1 MERVISLC
9 QGEREEGGRCAH
21 WHLKTPAWGRLLA
34 ACRGVRGLKKHFLP
48 VSFGPAV
55 QQREGSC
62 LAGGLLPEPHNVTEF
77 RDRTAEL
84 KEVLVHAASIY

>member
-1 MERVISLC
+1 MRTLASEDAGLERV
-9 QGEREEGGRCAH
+9 
-21 WHLKTPAWGRLLA
+21 LLA
-34 ACRGVRGLKKHFLP
+34 YRGVRGLKKPFLS
-48 VSFGPAV
+48 VTFGPAV